1 MAEDVYEVTDVG
13 NVGSLFAEEVQEKPT
28 EFRKATKRAAG
39 RTGRSAF
46 VDPICKDHPDW
57 EFEDGTVVIAD
68 GEAINCAKFAH
79 LPGRGRGVFQPGIL
93 QILKSGLSDIVKPVF
108 FLALLSGA
116 FFILTHFLGSG
127 GILQPKHGV
136 SVPDCRVSA
145 SARPT
150 PSVSPSVHSGSDS
163 CGSNG
168 RTSFLHVNPSVE
180 KTP

>member
-1 MAEDVYEVTDVG
+1 MSEHVYEVSDVG
-13 NVGSLFAEEVQEKPT
+13 TVENFFAEEEIPEVKKP
-28 EFRKATKRAAG
+28 EIRKAVKRAAG

-46 VDPICKDHPDW
+46 VDPICKEHPDW
-57 EFEDGTVVIAD
+57 EHDDGTVVIAD
-68 GEAINCAKFAH
+68 GVTVNCAKFAH

-93 QILKSGLSDIVKPVF
+93 QILKSGASDIVKPVV
-108 FLALLSGA
+108 FLGLLSAA

-136 SVPDCRVSA
+136 SVPKCSVSA
-145 SARPT
+145 SSGPT

-168 RTSFLHVNPSVE
+168 RTSFLHVDPAV
-180 KTP
+180 K